1 MITVLVLTQF
11 VFLILGT
18 IFLKGMVNANGDIS
32 SSLYFQLLDKYWLWL
47 FLLPLAGVAHTL
59 LSYQI
64 NKGPFTLTIARL
76 VGVAISGLCLL
87 VFVSVLFFPSA

>member
-32 SSLYFQLLDKYWLWL
+32 ESLYFQLLDKYWLWL
-47 FLLPLAGVAHTL
+47 FLLPLAGIAYTL
-59 LSYQI
+59 LAYQI
-64 NKGPFTLTIARL
+64 NKGPFTPTAAR
-76 VGVAISGLCLL
+76 VIGVMISVVCLL

>member
-32 SSLYFQLLDKYWLWL
+32 SSFYFQLLDRYWLWL
-47 FLLPLAGVAHTL
+47 FLLPLIGVAYTL
-59 LSYQI
+59 LSNQI
-64 NKGPFTLTIARL
+64 NKGPFTLTIAR
-76 VGVAISGLCLL
+76 VIGIIISGFCLL

>member
-32 SSLYFQLLDKYWLWL
+32 SSLYFLLLDKYWLWL
-47 FLLPLAGVAHTL
+47 FLLPLAGVAYTL

-64 NKGPFTLTIARL
+64 NKGPFTLIAAWV
-76 VGVAISGLCLL
+76 VGAVISVFCLL

>member
-32 SSLYFQLLDKYWLWL
+32 ASIYFQLLDKYWLWL
-47 FLLPLAGVAHTL
+47 FLLPLAGVAYTL
-59 LSYQI
+59 LSYQV
-64 NKGPFTLTIARL
+64 NKRPFTPMIAR
-76 VGVAISGLCLL
+76 VIGIVISGFCLF

>member
-47 FLLPLAGVAHTL
+47 FLLPLAGVAYTL
-59 LSYQI
+59 LSNQI
-64 NKGPFTLTIARL
+64 NKGPFTVPTAR
-76 VGVAISGLCLL
+76 VIGIVISGFCLL

>member
-32 SSLYFQLLDKYWLWL
+32 ASIYFQLLDKYWLWL
-47 FLLPLAGVAHTL
+47 FLLPLVGVAYTL
-59 LSYQI
+59 LAYQV
-64 NKGPFTLTIARL
+64 NKGPFTPMTAR
-76 VGVAISGLCLL
+76 VIGIVISGFCLL

>member
-18 IFLKGMVNANGDIS
+18 IFLKGLVNANGDIS
-32 SSLYFQLLDKYWLWL
+32 ESPYFQLLDKYWLWL
-47 FLLPLAGVAHTL
+47 FLLPLAGVAYTV

-64 NKGPFTLTIARL
+64 NKGPFTPSAAR
-76 VGVAISGLCLL
+76 VIGVVISAFCLL